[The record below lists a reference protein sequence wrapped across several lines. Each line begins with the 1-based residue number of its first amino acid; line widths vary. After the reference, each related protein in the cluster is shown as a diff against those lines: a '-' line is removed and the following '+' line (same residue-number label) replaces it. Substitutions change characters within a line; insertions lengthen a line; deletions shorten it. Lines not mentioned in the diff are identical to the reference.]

1 MANITHPIL
10 GTINPAIPGSYEATI
25 PFAGRSVAF
34 DLTVEGH
41 GLAADELDRLPGTTE
56 ELALLDR
63 AARLAI
69 LRDAR
74 SGDDDSAAMLY
85 ITHHH
90 DVLPRP
96 DFVRLF
102 GRDTLNL
109 EEPEPLL
116 SRMVLVR
123 VGLYPENQDEPF
135 LLDYS
140 IDPDATNYV
149 LSVSFD
155 SRRRPLTVE
164 LES

>member
-10 GTINPAIPGSYEATI
+10 GTINPSIPGSWEATVS
-25 PFAGRSVAF
+25 FAGRAVGF
-34 DLTVEGH
+34 DLSVEGH
-41 GLAADELDRLPGTTE
+41 GLAADQLDHLPRTVE

-85 ITHHH
+85 ITHHR

-102 GRDTLNL
+102 GTDTPDL
-109 EEPEPLL
+109 EDPEPLL
-116 SRMVLVR
+116 SRMILVR

-155 SRRRPLTVE
+155 ASRQPITVD